1 MDGSDRDVVTST
13 ATAASTRMSALRR
26 CWHPVAYAHEVTDA
40 PRAATLLGERL
51 VLWRDAG
58 KRIRVLRDACIHRG
72 TALSLGRV
80 EAGEIVCPY
89 HGWQYNGEGLCTRI
103 PQLAEPGRVP
113 PKARVD
119 SFRAQELHGLAWVA
133 LEEPRWPV
141 PQIPEFADPD
151 WKVVRTGPFAWNCD
165 ASRQLEN
172 FTDFGHFAFVHPGLL
187 GDPAK
192 PVVADYEVAI
202 DGPVVRYAYGRPDQ
216 ENTDAFPVFTKGE
229 RKDEL
234 RRTRYAIHLPFTL
247 VEHIDWGG
255 SEGMVYLFVSQPV
268 DDAHCIGYCLV
279 ARNYN
284 FDQPDA
290 VMQEFERT
298 IFGQD
303 QRIVESQ
310 RPAQVPFDPHAE
322 MHLRFDAVAMHYRR
336 ATREQGLD

>member
-1 MDGSDRDVVTST
+1 MSEEN
-13 ATAASTRMSALRR
+13 ASRSNKRIRALRR
-26 CWHPVAYAHEVTDA
+26 CWHPVAYSHAIADA
-40 PRAATLLGERL
+40 PHAATLLGVAL
-51 VLWRDAG
+51 VLWRAAEG
-58 KRIRVLRDACIHRG
+58 TICVLRDACVHRG

-80 EAGEIVCPY
+80 EAGEIVCAY
-89 HGWQYNGEGLCTRI
+89 HGWRYDREGHCTRI
-103 PQLAEPGRVP
+103 PQQEDPARVP

-119 SFRAQELHGLAWVA
+119 CYRACELHGLVWVA
-133 LEEPRWPV
+133 LEEPRWEV
-141 PQIPEFADPD
+141 PQIPEFVDPG
-151 WKVVRTGPFAWNCD
+151 WKVVCTGPFAWDCD

-192 PVVADYEVAI
+192 PVIAPYSVEI
-202 DGPVVRYAYGRPDQ
+202 EGHVVRYSYGRPDQ
-216 ENTDAFPVFTKGE
+216 ANTKSFPVFTKAE

-255 SEGMVYLFVSQPV
+255 TDRIVYLFASQPV
-268 DDAHCIGYCLV
+268 DETHCIGYCLV

-284 FDQPDA
+284 LDQPDT

-298 IFGQD
+298 IFSQD

-310 RPAQVPFDPHAE
+310 RPTTVPFDTHAE
-322 MHLRFDAVAMHYRR
+322 LHLKFDAVAMNYRR